1 MLFPIYLMSLDLNRT
16 SNQVYSA
23 TVYGQEVASS
33 KATGEI
39 FDVLDSDEE
48 ADGVE
53 ADETQPAGLSDEG
66 TYSPEA
72 DETQPAGLRREGTQ
86 GPEAD
91 DTQPASDQREWQ
103 APELPARPP
112 RATMESVAS
121 QRGLSKH
128 AFGHLLRF
136 GVPLIFLNI
145 LFGLHASA
153 PVQSR
158 DLDCVEF

>member
-48 ADGVE
+48 ADGV
-53 ADETQPAGLSDEG
+53 
-66 TYSPEA
+66 EA